1 MRLAELRRTTSFR
14 LAMLFLLL
22 FGTAALLLC
31 GFLYWQT
38 KDFLSEREDETLVTE
53 QAAFDGL
60 DASELRELLAAHVVM
75 DPHLQRPLTLF
86 GPAGERVAGSPVG
99 PPVLAQPSD
108 QPFTFTLRHNG
119 RPVYFRGLIRHLP
132 DRHYL
137 LVAHDMT
144 SIRAFGNLVLESCL
158 WGGLAT
164 VLLGLT
170 GAAIAGVDAIRRIEG
185 VTRAIQRIVRGDLS
199 GRLPTRGDSG
209 DLDRL
214 AQEINFMLAE
224 IERLMLEV
232 KGVCD
237 NVAHDLRTPL
247 TRLLAGLERARRSAG
262 SAEDYAAAV
271 DEGIEE
277 IRGLLKTFAAV
288 LRIAEVESGA
298 RRAGFA
304 YLDLSEIGADGVEF
318 YAPIAEQKGVA
329 L

>member
-1 MRLAELRRTTSFR
+1 VRLAELPRTTSFR

-60 DASELRELLAAHVVM
+60 DASDLRELLAAHVVM

-108 QPFTFTLRHNG
+108 QPFTFTQQRNG

-132 DRHYL
+132 DRQYL
-137 LVAHDMT
+137 LGAQDMT
-144 SIRAFGNLVLESCL
+144 SIRGFSNLLLESCL

-170 GAAIAGVDAIRRIEG
+170 GAAIAGADALRRIED
-185 VTRAIQRIVRGDLS
+185 VTRAI
-199 GRLPTRGDSG
+199 
-209 DLDRL
+209 
-214 AQEINFMLAE
+214 
-224 IERLMLEV
+224 
-232 KGVCD
+232 
-237 NVAHDLRTPL
+237 
-247 TRLLAGLERARRSAG
+247 
-262 SAEDYAAAV
+262 
-271 DEGIEE
+271 
-277 IRGLLKTFAAV
+277 
-288 LRIAEVESGA
+288 
-298 RRAGFA
+298 
-304 YLDLSEIGADGVEF
+304 
-318 YAPIAEQKGVA
+318 
-329 L
+329 